1 MFNGIW
7 ILIELV
13 AGGFDRASQEGQ
25 VVDGI
30 LLQWLGS
37 ACRSAMTGDPL
48 NTQAP
53 QLLDIS

>member
-1 MFNGIW
+1 
-7 ILIELV
+7 LIELV